1 MPFRHSSGPKAPETF
16 DISVMRQLGRMTE
29 IVSMS
34 KKRLY
39 AHVLLDRSGSMEA
52 CQAST
57 IDAFNEYVNS
67 LRSDPGLSAR
77 VSLTLFDDQSIDL
90 VYDREEPAGMAK
102 LTDETFVPRGMT
114 PLNDA
119 IAKTVREIDRAELRE
134 GENVAFVILT
144 DGLENASKEHSKD
157 AIRAMIEKRQKE
169 KNWLVLYL
177 GANQDAFAEGA
188 ARGVSAQ
195 HSIVFDV
202 DRVRETVGAAAR
214 STMAYAESA
223 NPAEAAFT
231 PAERA
236 KARK

>member
-1 MPFRHSSGPKAPETF
+1 
-16 DISVMRQLGRMTE
+16 
-29 IVSMS
+29 MS
-34 KKRLY
+34 KKKLY
-39 AHVLLDRSGSMEA
+39 AHILLDRSGSMES

-90 VYDREEPAGMAK
+90 IYNREKPSEMAK
-102 LTDETFVPRGMT
+102 LTSQTFVPRGMT

-119 IAKTVREIDRAELRE
+119 IAKTVREIDGADLRDD
-134 GENVAFVILT
+134 ENVAFVILT
-144 DGLENASKEHSKD
+144 DGLENASKEHTKD
-157 AIRAMIEKRQKE
+157 TIRVMLDKRQKE

-188 ARGVSAQ
+188 ARGVSAS
-195 HSIVFDV
+195 HSIVFDTA
-202 DRVRETVGAAAR
+202 RVRETVGAAAR
-214 STMAYAESA
+214 STRAFAEAAS
-223 NPAEAAFT
+223 PAAAAFT